1 MKILIIRLSAMGD
14 VAMSVSVLSA
24 LSTQHAE
31 HDIYLITNKLYN
43 PFFSNISNLTIL
55 NPDLKGKHKGIKGLY
70 FYYKELKKEIN
81 PDIFIDIHDILRT
94 KIIRFFFQLNG
105 VKTVKIDK
113 GRKEKKQ
120 LTRKKNKL
128 LKPLKHTTERYIET
142 FLKADILIHN
152 QPRTIIEYHINTSEI
167 SNLLQGSEKKIGI
180 APFAKHIQKQYPIN
194 KTEELIQKLV
204 KDNYKIFLFGG
215 GKEEKQIAEK
225 ISKEIP
231 NVTSLIGKFS
241 LKDEIA
247 FIDKLDVM
255 ITPDSGNMHIA
266 ALTSVRIISIWGATH
281 PYAGFTPNVPENNL
295 YIIQN
300 NNLSCRPCSIFGNK
314 KCYKNTLE
322 CLTSIEP
329 EEIFQVCKK
338 ITG

>member
-1 MKILIIRLSAMGD
+1 MRLGRLLLVFTLFIIIIPGGFSAVVKGALYDKDFNEKLVENVLIM
-14 VAMSVSVLSA
+14 
-24 LSTQHAE
+24 
-31 HDIYLITNKLYN
+31 
-43 PFFSNISNLTIL
+43 
-55 NPDLKGKHKGIKGLY
+55 
-70 FYYKELKKEIN
+70 
-81 PDIFIDIHDILRT
+81 
-94 KIIRFFFQLNG
+94 
-105 VKTVKIDK
+105 DK
-113 GRKEKKQ
+113 
-120 LTRKKNKL
+120 
-128 LKPLKHTTERYIET
+128 
-142 FLKADILIHN
+142 
-152 QPRTIIEYHINTSEI
+152 
-167 SNLLQGSEKKIGI
+167 EKKIGI

-300 NNLSCRPCSIFGNK
+300 NNFCIQWFTNFRDLLWCRCSCIA
-314 KCYKNTLE
+314 
-322 CLTSIEP
+322 
-329 EEIFQVCKK
+329 
-338 ITG
+338 